1 MTTILRYKKL
11 RTRFLL
17 QQSNENLMSAWK
29 YLSVKTRIM
38 QKPKS
43 VNWFTLPISWL
54 VSIWH
59 AFLLNGISQ
68 QTIKTF
74 RYKRNLL
81 LCPKKSINNEGD
93 RHLWK
98 SHFTP
103 YSCISPDMS
112 LLQGWQNGFWRGT
125 MEYRKVLS
133 VTMVDPQERFL
144 NSRQKSSKRSGGP
157 CPLQPPSPVSPALY
171 CYISYEISFCFKVI
185 IFFSMRWKLILKGF
199 VRLWIFQETES
210 NL

>member
-11 RTRFLL
+11 RTIFLL

-74 RYKRNLL
+74 RYKQNLL

-103 YSCISPDMS
+103 YSCFS
-112 LLQGWQNGFWRGT
+112 W
-125 MEYRKVLS
+125 Y
-133 VTMVDPQERFL
+133 
-144 NSRQKSSKRSGGP
+144 
-157 CPLQPPSPVSPALY
+157 A
-171 CYISYEISFCFKVI
+171 I
-185 IFFSMRWKLILKGF
+185 ITRLAKWILKGDHGISKSIIGHHG
-199 VRLWIFQETES
+199 RPTRKIFEF
-210 NL
+210 